1 MTYKIVLRRVVTMA
15 LTLTL
20 GLAAHARN
28 AQLTPHELTAVAT
41 PTGLRLTDGAR
52 ILDIV
57 ALRDDIVRVRIG
69 RSGALPE
76 DASWA
81 VKAEARAAK
90 VVVTPTSSTNEI
102 GFTTSELGVSV
113 DRSSW
118 ALTIRD
124 KAGAIIS
131 ADAADGALQS
141 LGHGFLIRKQL
152 PERERIFG
160 LGDKTGGFDRRGH
173 AFALWNTDAYGS
185 NEGTDPH
192 YKSIPFYLAGSDAE
206 HSYGLLLDNSF
217 RTSFDF
223 GKTQPD
229 VTAFGATDGPIDYYV
244 IYGPSPKQV
253 LTGYAY
259 LTGTPPLPPRWALG
273 FQQSRY
279 SYETAARVKEVATTY
294 RKLNIPADAIY
305 LDIDYQDRNRP
316 FTVNTTTFPDFAGL
330 MTDLKSIGFH
340 AVTIVDLHIA
350 AAKDQ
355 GYVPYD
361 TGMAGDHFLH
371 RADGSLYVGTVWP
384 GASVFPEFTRASTRT
399 WFGGLYKNFLD
410 AGVSGI
416 WNDMNEPAI
425 FERLDKTM
433 PPDVMHRI
441 DEPGL
446 APRAATHAEIHN
458 VYGMENSRATF
469 DGLLK
474 LRPNERPFVLTR
486 ASYAGGQRYAFTW
499 TGDNQATWDQLRLA
513 TPQLLNLGMS
523 GFGFSGVDIGGYAG
537 NATPDLLTRW
547 TQIHAFAPMMRYHA
561 EKGSR
566 DKEVWVDGPTHT
578 AIRKHF
584 IEERYRLMPYIYTL
598 AEETA
603 RTGVPMMRPVF
614 MEFPEAMPLGGQ
626 QPTDNGNMFLLGPDL
641 LIATPDMGGS
651 LSEYKYDISLP
662 SGNWYDYWS
671 GRKLASTHLTP
682 HPTLAQLPVYVR
694 AGAIIAKQ
702 QIIQHDGETPN
713 GPLEV
718 HVYPGP
724 NCAGDVYD
732 DDGHSLNYQQGG
744 YFRQHFSCDFT
755 QGHLMVSVGSPQG
768 HFKPW
773 WHAITI
779 IIHDWASPM
788 QRLHANE
795 HYDEVNHSLTVAVS
809 AADYEKTK
817 HSRALN
823 FNISN

>member
-1 MTYKIVLRRVVTMA
+1 LA
-15 LTLTL
+15 LAP
-20 GLAAHARN
+20 LAATSAM
-28 AQLTPHELTAVAT
+28 AEPGMTAKTSVIAT
-41 PTGLRLTDGAR
+41 SNGLRLSEGMR
-52 ILDIV
+52 ILDIA
-57 ALRDDIVRVRIG
+57 ALRDDIIRVRISH
-69 RSGALPE
+69 SGALPE

-81 VKAEARAAK
+81 VLPSARSSMAR
-90 VVVTPTSSTNEI
+90 VTPTTSATDI
-102 GFTTSELGVSV
+102 GFSTGQLTVSV
-113 DRSSW
+113 SRATW
-118 ALTIRD
+118 ALTMRD

-131 ADAADGALQS
+131 ADAPDQPIQT
-141 LGHGFLIRKQL
+141 LGKGFLLRKQL

-173 AFALWNTDAYGS
+173 AFTLWTTDAYGS

-192 YKSIPFYLAGSDAE
+192 YKSIPFYIGGADAR

-229 VTAFGATDGPIDYYV
+229 VTTLGATDGPIDYYIV
-244 IYGPSPKQV
+244 YGPSPKQV

-259 LTGTPPLPPRWALG
+259 LTGAAPLPPRWALG

-279 SYETAARVKEVATTY
+279 SYETAARVKEVASTY

-316 FTVNTTTFPDFAGL
+316 LTVNTTTFPDFKGL
-330 MTDLKSIGFH
+330 MTDLKAIGFH
-340 AVTIVDLHIA
+340 AITIVDLHIA

-355 GYVPYD
+355 GYAPYD
-361 TGMAGDHFLH
+361 SGTAGDHFVH

-384 GASVFPEFTRASTRT
+384 GASVFPEFTRAQTRN
-399 WFGGLYKNFLD
+399 WFGGLYKNFID

-441 DEPGL
+441 NEPGF
-446 APRAATHAEIHN
+446 APRTATHAEIHN
-458 VYGMENSRATF
+458 VFGMENSRATF

-474 LRPNERPFVLTR
+474 LRPDERPFVLTR

-537 NATPDLLTRW
+537 NATPELLSRW

-566 DKEVWVDGPTHT
+566 DKEVWVDGPMHT

-584 IEERYRLMPYIYTL
+584 IEERYRLLPYLYTL
-598 AEETA
+598 AEEEV

-614 MEFPEAMPLGGQ
+614 MEFPETMPLGGAA
-626 QPTDNGNMFLLGPDL
+626 PTDNGNMFMLGSDL

-651 LSEYKYDISLP
+651 LTEYKYDVTLP
-662 SGNWYDYWS
+662 GGDWYDYWS
-671 GRKLASTHLTP
+671 GKKVATTHFTP
-682 HPTLAQLPVYVR
+682 HPTLAELPVYVR

-702 QIIQHDGETPN
+702 AVIQHDGETPN

-724 NCAGDVYD
+724 NCAGDVYA
-732 DDGHSLNYQQGG
+732 DDGHSLDYQHGV
-744 YFRQHFSCDFT
+744 FVRQHFSCNLTAKKLAVKADAPS
-755 QGHLMVSVGSPQG
+755 GA
-768 HFKPW
+768 FKPW
-773 WHAITI
+773 WTSIRFVVHATPASPQHLPTGWRYDAEHAILAFDTAA
-779 IIHDWASPM
+779 ASPGAAAT
-788 QRLHANE
+788 H
-795 HYDEVNHSLTVAVS
+795 EVPPVDLQ
-809 AADYEKTK
+809 
-817 HSRALN
+817 
-823 FNISN
+823 